1 MENAIADFKTVCK
14 MQPSNKD
21 AREKYEMT
29 MKELRLRQLQMCLGY
44 DDNRVEI
51 KIEDIAVEPS
61 YDGPKLEKT
70 TDEITPEW
78 C

>member
-14 MQPSNKD
+14 MQPTNKD

-29 MKELRLRQLQMCLGY
+29 MKELRLRQLQSCLGY

-51 KIEDIAVEPS
+51 KIEDIPVEPS
-61 YDGPKLEKT
+61 YSGPKLEKT